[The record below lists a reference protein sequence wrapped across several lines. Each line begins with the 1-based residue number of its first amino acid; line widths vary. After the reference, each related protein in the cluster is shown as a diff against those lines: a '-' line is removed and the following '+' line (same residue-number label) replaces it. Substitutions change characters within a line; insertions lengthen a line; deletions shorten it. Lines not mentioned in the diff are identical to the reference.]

1 MEGAY
6 CVASFYLAVSG
17 ILNCSVGCSRL
28 RLLRYIGNLCLFGP
42 FLFSVYDLAWFASR
56 SMVIC
61 YGLRGA
67 AHTHQV
73 DAGYFVIIKGQ
84 LERLTNMIDL
94 GWGEIVTRKL
104 KAIVWTEP
112 ARADHLGPQVAS
124 SMRAEAQ
131 KYIFFI
137 LFLLSSLTFYVEFD
151 GLFYLKYLFKYVI
164 L

>member
-1 MEGAY
+1 VEQ
-6 CVASFYLAVSG
+6 
-17 ILNCSVGCSRL
+17 RT
-28 RLLRYIGNLCLFGP
+28 RTR
-42 FLFSVYDLAWFASR
+42 WE
-56 SMVIC
+56 
-61 YGLRGA
+61 
-67 AHTHQV
+67 H
-73 DAGYFVIIKGQ
+73 AGYFVIIKGQ

-94 GWGEIVTRKL
+94 GWGEIVTRKLKAIVWITRKL